1 MPDRTKLI
9 AGRIAELKPG
19 QLEYETRRAQNA
31 YLMDG
36 SIPRHEAAEAIR
48 KALPKSW
55 FAAWSYV

>member
-9 AGRIAELKPG
+9 AELKPG
-19 QLEYETRRAQNA
+19 QLAYETCRAQNA

-36 SIPRHEAAEAIR
+36 SIPHQETAEAIR

-55 FAAWSYV
+55 SAAWSYV